1 MHRNEAISRDRI
13 VDELWS
19 GAPPENARKSV
30 HIYVSRLRK
39 SLGADRIE
47 TTPAGYRLRT
57 ERDEVDIDR
66 FESLAVEG
74 RSALER
80 DDPAVAESTFDE
92 ALALWRG
99 EPLADFSY
107 DGFAQSELRRLDEL
121 RNEVVA
127 DRVDA
132 RIARGHAQ
140 VVVSE
145 LESLIER
152 NPLWE
157 RPRAQLMRAL
167 YLTGRQVSALELFR
181 ETRALLD
188 EELGVE
194 PGLALQ
200 RLERAILNHD
210 PELGDV
216 VLPPRFRTV
225 GRRAPLLVLAGG
237 ALLIIAAVAA
247 AVVLS
252 SGGSGIKSVAA
263 NSVVAID
270 PAKAEIVA
278 DVVVGNRPSR
288 LAATPDTVWAVNSGD
303 GTISQIDNLQP
314 RVLNTFGPSS
324 VPTDIVATG
333 NVLWVGNALAGKG
346 PLTGTNAPATLS
358 RFDVTRHAPLGTIR
372 LPHNGFAPMA
382 GRAPETRFVVAGAGV
397 VWSIAL
403 DGTVVGVDEAGRVR
417 HHVQLPAASLAYGD
431 HALWVLTQDNHV
443 VRVDAAT
450 GAVKQTIAVPSVLNL
465 GGIAAGGG
473 AVWVT
478 SPFQGVLWRI
488 DPGPP
493 SSQRTIQLAFGA
505 ATIAYGDGAVW
516 VGNSFDDS
524 VDRVDP
530 ATSAVRTVAS
540 VPAPQDI
547 AVAGDRVWVAA
558 GSTTGRSGP
567 LVTSACGHVQSGN
580 GRPDVLIAS
589 DFQLGGGDA
598 SLSRPGADA
607 VAAVLRRHHFLAGRF
622 RVGLQSCDDASRA
635 AGGTDIGQCIA
646 NARADALDRSVIGVI
661 GDDSTCA
668 SAEIPILSRAPAG
681 PLALVSPISTSP
693 FLTQPVPLPSMR
705 PFASLYGVGGR
716 NFVRTLGA
724 DHLQVAADAVLAR
737 RLHLHRIGVVFNR
750 LGLTSQAELG
760 LVPGGRTK

>member
-1 MHRNEAISRDRI
+1 
-13 VDELWS
+13 
-19 GAPPENARKSV
+19 
-30 HIYVSRLRK
+30 
-39 SLGADRIE
+39 
-47 TTPAGYRLRT
+47 
-57 ERDEVDIDR
+57 
-66 FESLAVEG
+66 
-74 RSALER
+74 
-80 DDPAVAESTFDE
+80 
-92 ALALWRG
+92 
-99 EPLADFSY
+99 
-107 DGFAQSELRRLDEL
+107 
-121 RNEVVA
+121 
-127 DRVDA
+127 
-132 RIARGHAQ
+132 
-140 VVVSE
+140 
-145 LESLIER
+145 
-152 NPLWE
+152 
-157 RPRAQLMRAL
+157 MRAF

-237 ALLIIAAVAA
+237 ALLVIAAVAA

-270 PAKAEIVA
+270 PAKGEIVA

-346 PLTGTNAPATLS
+346 PLAGTNAPATLS

-372 LPHNGFAPMA
+372 LPHSGFAPMA

-403 DGTVVGVDEAGRVR
+403 DGTVVGVDGAGRVR
-417 HHVQLPAASLAYGD
+417 HHVELPAASLAYGD

-488 DPGPP
+488 DPGRPP
-493 SSQRTIQLAFGA
+493 RNARFNSPSAPRRSPT
-505 ATIAYGDGAVW
+505 ATAQSG
-516 VGNSFDDS
+516 S
-524 VDRVDP
+524 
-530 ATSAVRTVAS
+530 ATA
-540 VPAPQDI
+540 
-547 AVAGDRVWVAA
+547 
-558 GSTTGRSGP
+558 STTASTVSTRLPVPSARSHRCPHPGHRRRRPPRLGRRRLDNRPQRP
-567 LVTSACGHVQSGN
+567 LGDFGLRPRAERERTSR
-580 GRPDVLIAS
+580 RPDRIRLPA
-589 DFQLGGGDA
+589 
-598 SLSRPGADA
+598 
-607 VAAVLRRHHFLAGRF
+607 RRRRCITQPAGRG
-622 RVGLQSCDDASRA
+622 RGCGR
-635 AGGTDIGQCIA
+635 G
-646 NARADALDRSVIGVI
+646 
-661 GDDSTCA
+661 
-668 SAEIPILSRAPAG
+668 AP
-681 PLALVSPISTSP
+681 SP
-693 FLTQPVPLPSMR
+693 FPRR
-705 PFASLYGVGGR
+705 PFSR
-716 NFVRTLGA
+716 R
-724 DHLQVAADAVLAR
+724 VAVM
-737 RLHLHRIGVVFNR
+737 
-750 LGLTSQAELG
+750 
-760 LVPGGRTK
+760 